1 MLHKYDALK
10 NIHRG
15 LAAAVLASALL
26 LSGPAM
32 ADSGFYVGGSVGN
45 ATLEANLQDPIGGG
59 DFTFDE
65 SDFSWKA
72 FGGYDFDLPVI
83 NLGIEGGYRSLGGPS
98 VTVATE
104 SFGIDITAWDVFG
117 VAGFDL
123 GPLTVFGK
131 LGVISWDAEFTAAGF
146 DVGSEDDQD
155 TAYGVGV
162 SFGLGS
168 LQLRAEYEMF
178 DVSDVNDLYMLSAG
192 FVYTF

>member
-1 MLHKYDALK
+1 MLQKYDALK
-10 NIHRG
+10 NVHRG
-15 LAAAVLASALL
+15 LAAAVLAAALL
-26 LSGPAM
+26 SSGTAM
-32 ADSGFYVGGSVGN
+32 ADSGFYVGGSAGN
-45 ATLEANLQDPIGGG
+45 TTLDANFQNPVGGG
-59 DFTFDE
+59 DIAFDE
-65 SDFSWKA
+65 NDFSWKA
-72 FGGYDFDLPVI
+72 FAGYNFDLPVI
-83 NLGIEGGYRSLGGPS
+83 NLGIEGGYRNLGGPS
-98 VTVATE
+98 VMEAAQE
-104 SFGIDITAWDVFG
+104 YGIDITAWDVFG

-192 FVYTF
+192 FVYSF